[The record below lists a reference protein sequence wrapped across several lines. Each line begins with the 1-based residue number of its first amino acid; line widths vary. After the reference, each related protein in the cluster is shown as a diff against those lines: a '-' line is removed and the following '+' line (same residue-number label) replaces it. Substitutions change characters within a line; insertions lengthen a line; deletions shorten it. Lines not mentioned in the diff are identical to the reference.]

1 MASPPARG
9 SQAGDVYSFGI
20 ILQEI
25 ALRSGVFHVEGLDLS
40 PKGERP
46 LLSPSPAPI
55 APAFVPGTPS
65 HALPARACSRPA
77 LRTGSPWPLAGPSP
91 QPHFS
96 PLRRDRGARDPG
108 GATPLPALPGLA
120 ERPGGAG
127 PADAA
132 VLGGGAAGAADL
144 PAGSPDAAQVQQ
156 VVGAPPA
163 PPQGCP
169 AWLSHHP
176 QTLVPLP
183 PPTLPPTS
191 PSSAAEQS
199 QQASGLPPLHRG
211 PHPALGPPCRS
222 RPQQPLP
229 TPFCGPVCH
238 LPSSLQPDPLHLLCL
253 LLTCLSSTKMN
264 KGAKVSPGQTLASQ
278 RWERSSCPLPR
289 HTHPARLP
297 NPNPLPGPHRIWG
310 VG

>member
-163 PPQGCP
+163 PPRAAQPGCP
-169 AWLSHHP
+169 IIPKLSCPYPHQHC
-176 QTLVPLP
+176 P
-183 PPTLPPTS
+183 PPAPPLQQSRANRLLASHPSTGAPTQPLALPAAVGPSNPSPRPSAGLCATFHPHSSPTLST
-191 PSSAAEQS
+191 SSAS
-199 QQASGLPPLHRG
+199 
-211 PHPALGPPCRS
+211 
-222 RPQQPLP
+222 
-229 TPFCGPVCH
+229 F
-238 LPSSLQPDPLHLLCL
+238 
-253 LLTCLSSTKMN
+253 
-264 KGAKVSPGQTLASQ
+264 
-278 RWERSSCPLPR
+278 
-289 HTHPARLP
+289 
-297 NPNPLPGPHRIWG
+297 
-310 VG
+310 